1 VIDGTTGKIVERA
14 LVSRAG
20 HSVAF
25 SDGDSDSKI
34 KLTTKKGMSMALDD
48 TNTKITISSTGEVSI
63 EGATSLSIKGSDV
76 TIEASQGAL
85 TLKGQ
90 TGVNISSQA
99 GSVKID
105 GVQINVSGQ
114 GPVAIKGAIVQLN

>member
-1 VIDGTTGKIVERA
+1 
-14 LVSRAG
+14 
-20 HSVAF
+20 
-25 SDGDSDSKI
+25 
-34 KLTTKKGMSMALDD
+34 MALDD